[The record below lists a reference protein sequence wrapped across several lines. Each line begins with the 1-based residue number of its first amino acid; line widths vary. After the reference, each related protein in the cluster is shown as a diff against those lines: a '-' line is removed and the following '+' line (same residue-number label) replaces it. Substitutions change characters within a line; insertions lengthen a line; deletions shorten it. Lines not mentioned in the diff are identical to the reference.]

1 MKEWVGMLI
10 TTIKFETAH
19 LVIWC
24 VQKLVDLEIL
34 NVVQFNKEGSC

>member
-19 LVIWC
+19 LVIWF
-24 VQKLVDLEIL
+24 VQKFI
-34 NVVQFNKEGSC
+34 SRS